1 MVAEWR
7 GGRAPTLGDVSD
19 ESGAS
24 FRLPALLAH
33 LTSRWPENHIEPSLT
48 RIASVV
54 ELLGDPQRTY
64 PVIHVTGTNG
74 KTSTARMIEALLRA
88 LGLRTGLFT
97 SPHLLDPRERIC
109 FDGQPISA
117 GRFLRTWD
125 DISPFIELVD
135 KRSVADGGIPLSFF
149 EVMTALAFAAFADA
163 PVDVAIVEVG
173 MGGTWDATNVADG
186 MVAVVTP
193 IDIDHVEYLG
203 ETVAMIAREKAGI
216 IKADAFVVLAQQ
228 ELAAAEV
235 LLARSVEMAAT
246 VAREGLEF
254 GVLTRGV
261 AVGGQVLTLKGLRAE
276 YEDVFLPLFGE
287 HQGANAA
294 VAVAAVEA
302 FIGGGNEEL
311 DIDIV
316 REGFAL
322 VSSPG
327 RLEIVRRN
335 PTVILDAAHNPHGAR
350 ALATAIADSF
360 DFAQLFAIV
369 GVLNDKD
376 AAGILT
382 ALEPVVDRVIVTE
395 STSGRAMPGAAL
407 TAIASSIFGADR
419 VWTEQELLA
428 AVDRAF
434 ALAEESGEFG
444 GIGVLVTGS
453 VALVGDA
460 KRLYS
465 ARLTNGKVIA

>member
-1 MVAEWR
+1 M
-7 GGRAPTLGDVSD
+7 PGDQD
-19 ESGAS
+19 AAS
-24 FRLPALLAH
+24 RLPALLAD
-33 LTSRWPENHIEPSLT
+33 LTARWPENHIEPSLT

-54 ELLGDPQRTY
+54 DLLGDPQRTY

-88 LGLRTGLFT
+88 VGLRTGLFT

-125 DISPFIELVD
+125 DIGPFVELVD
-135 KRSVADGGIPLSFF
+135 ARSVADGGIPLSFF
-149 EVMTALAFAAFADA
+149 EVMTAMAYAAFADA

-173 MGGTWDATNVADG
+173 MGGAWDATNVADG

-203 ETVAMIAREKAGI
+203 ETIELIAREKAGI
-216 IKADAFVVLAQQ
+216 IKADAFAVLARQ
-228 ELAAAEV
+228 ELPAAEA
-235 LLARSVEMAAT
+235 LLARSVEMNAT

-254 GVLTRGV
+254 GVLGRGV
-261 AVGGQVLTLKGLRAE
+261 AVGGQVLTLKGLRSE
-276 YEDVFLPLFGE
+276 YEDIFLPLFGE
-287 HQGANAA
+287 HQADNAA
-294 VAVAAVEA
+294 VALAAVEA

-311 DIDIV
+311 DVEIV

-322 VSSPG
+322 VTSPG

-350 ALATAIADSF
+350 ALANAIADSF
-360 DFAQLFAIV
+360 DFAQLFAVV
-369 GVLNDKD
+369 GVMIDKD
-376 AAGILT
+376 AVGFLA

-395 STSGRAMPGAAL
+395 STSGRAMPAGAL
-407 TAIASSIFGADR
+407 TEIAISIFGADR
-419 VWTEQELLA
+419 VWTEPALLA

-444 GIGVLVTGS
+444 GVGVLITGS

-460 KRLYS
+460 KRMYS
-465 ARLTNGKVIA
+465 GI

>member
-1 MVAEWR
+1 M
-7 GGRAPTLGDVSD
+7 LSD
-19 ESGAS
+19 QDADS
-24 FRLPALLAH
+24 RLPALLAD
-33 LTSRWPENHIEPSLT
+33 LTARWPENRIEPSLA

-64 PVIHVTGTNG
+64 SVIHVTGTNG
-74 KTSTARMIEALLRA
+74 KTSTARLIEALLRA

-109 FDGQPISA
+109 FDGQSISA

-125 DISPFIELVD
+125 DIAPFVELVD
-135 KRSVADGGIPLSFF
+135 ARSVADGGIPLSFF
-149 EVMTALAFAAFADA
+149 EVMTAMAFAAFTDA

-173 MGGTWDATNVADG
+173 MGGAWDATNVADG
-186 MVAVVTP
+186 IVAVVTP

-203 ETVAMIAREKAGI
+203 ETIAMIAREKAGV
-216 IKADAFVVLAQQ
+216 IKADAFAVLGRQ

-235 LLARSVEMAAT
+235 LLARSVEMNAT

-254 GVLTRGV
+254 GVLSRGV

-276 YEDVFLPLFGE
+276 YDDIFLPLFGE
-287 HQGANAA
+287 HQADNAA
-294 VAVAAVEA
+294 VALAAVEA

-311 DIDIV
+311 DVEIV
-316 REGFAL
+316 REGFAS

-350 ALATAIADSF
+350 ALANTIADSF
-360 DFAQLFAIV
+360 DFAQLFAVV
-369 GVLNDKD
+369 GVMIDKD
-376 AAGILT
+376 AVGFLT

-395 STSGRAMPGAAL
+395 STSGRAMPAGSLAE
-407 TAIASSIFGADR
+407 IASSIFGADR
-419 VWTEQELLA
+419 VWTEPVLLA
-428 AVDRAF
+428 AVDQAF

-444 GIGVLVTGS
+444 GVGVLVTGS
-453 VALVGDA
+453 VALIGDA
-460 KRLYS
+460 KRMYS
-465 ARLTNGKVIA
+465 GN

>member
-1 MVAEWR
+1 M
-7 GGRAPTLGDVSD
+7 PSD
-19 ESGAS
+19 QDAAS
-24 FRLPALLAH
+24 RLPSLLAQ
-33 LTSRWPENHIEPSLT
+33 LTTRWPENRIEPSLA
-48 RIASVV
+48 RIAAVV
-54 ELLGDPQRTY
+54 DLLGDPQRTY

-173 MGGTWDATNVADG
+173 MGGAWDATNVADG
-186 MVAVVTP
+186 MVAVVTS

-203 ETVAMIAREKAGI
+203 ETVAMIALEKAGI

-235 LLARSVEMAAT
+235 LLARSLEMAAT

-287 HQGANAA
+287 HQGTNAA

-369 GVLNDKD
+369 GVMNDKD

-419 VWTEQELLA
+419 VWTEPELLA

-444 GIGVLVTGS
+444 GVGVLVTGS

-465 ARLTNGKVIA
+465 AR

>member
-1 MVAEWR
+1 M
-7 GGRAPTLGDVSD
+7 PSD
-19 ESGAS
+19 QDAAS
-24 FRLPALLAH
+24 RLPSLLAQ
-33 LTSRWPENHIEPSLT
+33 LTTRWPENRIEPSLA
-48 RIASVV
+48 RIAAVV
-54 ELLGDPQRTY
+54 DLLGDPQRTY

-173 MGGTWDATNVADG
+173 MGGAWDATNVADG

-203 ETVAMIAREKAGI
+203 ETVAMIALEKAGI

-235 LLARSVEMAAT
+235 LLARSLEMAAT

-287 HQGANAA
+287 HQGTNAA

-369 GVLNDKD
+369 GVMNDKD

-419 VWTEQELLA
+419 VWTEPELLA

-444 GIGVLVTGS
+444 GVGVLVTGS

-465 ARLTNGKVIA
+465 AR

>member
-1 MVAEWR
+1 M
-7 GGRAPTLGDVSD
+7 PSD
-19 ESGAS
+19 QDAAS
-24 FRLPALLAH
+24 RLPSLLAQ
-33 LTSRWPENHIEPSLT
+33 LTTRWPENRIEPSLA
-48 RIASVV
+48 RIAAVV
-54 ELLGDPQRTY
+54 DLLGDPQRTY

-163 PVDVAIVEVG
+163 PVDVAIIEVG
-173 MGGTWDATNVADG
+173 MGGAWDATNVADG

-203 ETVAMIAREKAGI
+203 ETVAMIALEKAGI

-235 LLARSVEMAAT
+235 LLARSLEMAAT

-287 HQGANAA
+287 HQGTNAA

-369 GVLNDKD
+369 GVMNDKD

-419 VWTEQELLA
+419 VWTEPELLA

-444 GIGVLVTGS
+444 GVGVLVTGS

-465 ARLTNGKVIA
+465 AR

>member
-19 ESGAS
+19 EPGAS
-24 FRLPALLAH
+24 LRLPALLAD

-135 KRSVADGGIPLSFF
+135 KRSMADGGIPLSFF

-203 ETVAMIAREKAGI
+203 ETVAMIAGEKAGI

-235 LLARSVEMAAT
+235 LLARSVEVAAT

-369 GVLNDKD
+369 GVMNDKD

-419 VWTEQELLA
+419 VWTEPELLA

-444 GIGVLVTGS
+444 GVGVLVTGS

-465 ARLTNGKVIA
+465 AR

>member
-1 MVAEWR
+1 MVGEWR
-7 GGRAPTLGDVSD
+7 GRSAPTLSDVSN
-19 ESGAS
+19 EQGAS
-24 FRLPALLAH
+24 FRFPTLLAD
-33 LTSRWPENHIEPSLT
+33 LAGRWPENHIEPSLT

-109 FDGQPISA
+109 FDGQSISA

-125 DISPFIELVD
+125 DICPFVELVD
-135 KRSVADGGIPLSFF
+135 ARSVADGGIPLSFF
-149 EVMTALAFAAFADA
+149 EVMTAMAFAAFADA

-193 IDIDHVEYLG
+193 IGIDHVEYLG
-203 ETVAMIAREKAGI
+203 ETIGMIAREKAGI
-216 IKADAFVVLAQQ
+216 IKADAFAVLAHQ
-228 ELAAAEV
+228 ELDAAEV
-235 LLARSVEMAAT
+235 LVARSVEVNAT

-254 GVLTRGV
+254 GVLSRGV
-261 AVGGQVLTLKGLRAE
+261 AVGGQVVTLKGLRAE
-276 YEDVFLPLFGE
+276 YEDIYLPLFGE

-294 VAVAAVEA
+294 VALAAVEA

-311 DIDIV
+311 DIEVV

-322 VSSPG
+322 VTSPG

-350 ALATAIADSF
+350 ALAKTMAESF
-360 DFAQLFAIV
+360 DFAQLFAVV
-369 GVLNDKD
+369 GVMGDKD
-376 AAGILT
+376 AAGVLA

-395 STSGRAMPGAAL
+395 STSGRAMPIGALAE
-407 TAIASSIFGADR
+407 IARSIFGADR
-419 VWTEQELLA
+419 VWAEPALLA

-444 GIGVLVTGS
+444 GVGVLVTCS
-453 VALVGDA
+453 VALIGDA
-460 KRLYS
+460 KRMYS
-465 ARLTNGKVIA
+465 GN

>member
-1 MVAEWR
+1 
-7 GGRAPTLGDVSD
+7 
-19 ESGAS
+19 
-24 FRLPALLAH
+24 
-33 LTSRWPENHIEPSLT
+33 
-48 RIASVV
+48 
-54 ELLGDPQRTY
+54 
-64 PVIHVTGTNG
+64 
-74 KTSTARMIEALLRA
+74 
-88 LGLRTGLFT
+88 
-97 SPHLLDPRERIC
+97 
-109 FDGQPISA
+109 
-117 GRFLRTWD
+117 
-125 DISPFIELVD
+125 
-135 KRSVADGGIPLSFF
+135 
-149 EVMTALAFAAFADA
+149 
-163 PVDVAIVEVG
+163 
-173 MGGTWDATNVADG
+173 

-203 ETVAMIAREKAGI
+203 ETVAMIALEKAGI

-235 LLARSVEMAAT
+235 LLARSLEMAAT

-287 HQGANAA
+287 HQGTNAA

-369 GVLNDKD
+369 GVMNDKD

-419 VWTEQELLA
+419 VWTEPELLA

-444 GIGVLVTGS
+444 GVGVLVTGS

-465 ARLTNGKVIA
+465 AR

>member
-1 MVAEWR
+1 M
-7 GGRAPTLGDVSD
+7 PSD
-19 ESGAS
+19 QDAAS
-24 FRLPALLAH
+24 RLPSLLAQ
-33 LTSRWPENHIEPSLT
+33 LTTRWPENRIEPSLA
-48 RIASVV
+48 RIAAVV
-54 ELLGDPQRTY
+54 DLLGDPQRTY

-173 MGGTWDATNVADG
+173 MGGAWDATNVADG
-186 MVAVVTP
+186 MVAVVTS

-203 ETVAMIAREKAGI
+203 ETVAMIALEKAGI

-287 HQGANAA
+287 HQGTNAA

-369 GVLNDKD
+369 GVMNDKD

-419 VWTEQELLA
+419 VWTEPELLA

-444 GIGVLVTGS
+444 GVGVLVTGS

-465 ARLTNGKVIA
+465 AR

>member
-1 MVAEWR
+1 
-7 GGRAPTLGDVSD
+7 
-19 ESGAS
+19 
-24 FRLPALLAH
+24 
-33 LTSRWPENHIEPSLT
+33 LTTRWPENRIEPSLA
-48 RIASVV
+48 RIAAVV
-54 ELLGDPQRTY
+54 DLLGDPQRTY

-173 MGGTWDATNVADG
+173 MGGAWDATNVADG

-203 ETVAMIAREKAGI
+203 ETVAMIALEKAGI

-235 LLARSVEMAAT
+235 LLARSLEMAAT

-287 HQGANAA
+287 HQGTNAA

-369 GVLNDKD
+369 GVMNDKD

-419 VWTEQELLA
+419 VWTEPELLA

-444 GIGVLVTGS
+444 GVGVLVTGS

-465 ARLTNGKVIA
+465 AR